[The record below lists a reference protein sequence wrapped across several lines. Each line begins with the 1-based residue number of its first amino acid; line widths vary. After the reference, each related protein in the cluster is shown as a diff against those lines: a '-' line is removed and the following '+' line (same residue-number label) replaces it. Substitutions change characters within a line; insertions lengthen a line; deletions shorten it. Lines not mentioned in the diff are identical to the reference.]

1 MRAADSFRSGSLGV
15 RGSTST
21 LVTGVDDQDVTVLI
35 VEDHALLAQTLVIAL
50 SAEGCRARVAE
61 LISPAMLLREVNSL
75 RPDVVLLDLN
85 LGALGDGVALVAPLT
100 QLGARVL
107 VVSGTTDRLRL
118 AESVELG
125 AVGFLSKQAPFEQLL
140 STVLDVVA
148 QRPVLSTARRCELM
162 SELRSARAA
171 RSKSLAPFNTLTPRE
186 RAVLAGLAQGQRA
199 ENIAAVAVVSEAT
212 VRSQIRS
219 VLAKLGVNSQLE
231 AVALVWKVGWLHT
244 PPP

>member
-162 SELRSARAA
+162 AELRSARAA